1 MLALRSKRAALVV
14 LAAWTMTAGPPAN
27 ADDLV
32 LSPTVWAAFQQY
44 LHLSQPGAFAVSS
57 DGAVSG
63 FSYCEELRCEP
74 NYEQPGALSN
84 CKSNGGS
91 MCVIFAIGDKTVV
104 PYRVRTE

>member
-1 MLALRSKRAALVV
+1 MLGGRKRNSSAMPVLGGKRAALVV
-14 LAAWTMTAGPPAN
+14 LAAWTMTANSPAN

-32 LSPTVWAAFQQY
+32 LSPTVWVAFQQY

-63 FSYCEELRCEP
+63 FSYCEELPCEP

-84 CKSNGGS
+84 CKSHGG
-91 MCVIFAIGDKTVV
+91 
-104 PYRVRTE
+104 